1 MNKISFLLF
10 FFSSFI
16 LLSQQNNQLMEY
28 YNQLKSKGFSDQ
40 QIKQLAT
47 ENGYDVTS
55 FFGSSPSEIQPNQ
68 KQQIK
73 SNQQALQ
80 SNYSNFSESIKGKLS
95 TLLKFPVYGS
105 QYFNNLNYDFSPQIN
120 IATPSNYQLGP
131 GDGIIIS
138 LWRASETSYQ
148 IELDT
153 V

>member
-73 SNQQALQ
+73 AWKHTKS
-80 SNYSNFSESIKGKLS
+80 SPYREW
-95 TLLKFPVYGS
+95 FP
-105 QYFNNLNYDFSPQIN
+105 L
-120 IATPSNYQLGP
+120 
-131 GDGIIIS
+131 
-138 LWRASETSYQ
+138 
-148 IELDT
+148 
-153 V
+153 